1 MDLTAEIKSKEKSL
15 SDLMV
20 KILKGPLN
28 PLEDSLET
36 LKDDLLD
43 TKDLVS
49 EVNDAVNVSVGDLE
63 KVQRTLKRIRDDS
76 LPEIAS
82 SIQTVIAEHVGSQSQ
97 HIIAKLTE
105 LSSSLGQE
113 FGAARAEQVLLV
125 QAAIAEVRLN
135 REHAE
140 NADVDR
146 SGQLQSLAVELK
158 QALAEIGTA
167 ADDLHRKSDS
177 ARAAE
182 FRELMQESRRVSREL
197 SASIEGCQTVMK
209 EAMDQ
214 QRRAM
219 LAEFSSL
226 KAKMKISAIT
236 TGIFFASMLAYVGY
250 DLSGKF

>member
-15 SDLMV
+15 SELMV

-28 PLEDSLET
+28 PLEDSVKT
-36 LKDDLLD
+36 LKGDLLD

-63 KVQRTLKRIRDDS
+63 KVQKALKRIRDDS

-82 SIQTVIAEHVGSQSQ
+82 SIQTVIAEHVGSQSRD
-97 HIIAKLTE
+97 IIAKLTE
-105 LSSSLGQE
+105 LSSSLGKE
-113 FGAARAEQVLLV
+113 VGAARAEQVLLV

-135 REHAE
+135 REHTE
-140 NADVDR
+140 NADIDR

-158 QALAEIGTA
+158 QAIAEIGTVLE
-167 ADDLHRKSDS
+167 DQHRKSDS
-177 ARAAE
+177 ASAE
-182 FRELMQESRRVSREL
+182 GFQKLTQESFRVAQEL
-197 SASIEGCQTVMK
+197 SASLERCQTVMM
-209 EAMDQ
+209 EGMDQ

-236 TGIFFASMLAYVGY
+236 TGIFFASLLAYVGY

>member
-28 PLEDSLET
+28 PIEDSLKT

-63 KVQRTLKRIRDDS
+63 KVQKTLKRIREDS

-82 SIQTVIAEHVGSQSQ
+82 SIQTVIAGHVGSQSQ

-113 FGAARAEQVLLV
+113 VGAARAEQAHLI

-135 REHAE
+135 RENAE

-146 SGQLQSLAVELK
+146 SGQLQSLALELK
-158 QALAEIGTA
+158 QAIVEIGTVLE
-167 ADDLHRKSDS
+167 DLHRKSDS
-177 ARAAE
+177 ASSE
-182 FRELMQESRRVSREL
+182 GFRNLTQESCRVAHEL
-197 SASIEGCQTVMK
+197 SASLERCQTVMM

-219 LAEFSSL
+219 LEEFSSL
-226 KAKMKISAIT
+226 KAKMKISAIII
-236 TGIFFASMLAYVGY
+236 GVFFASMLAYVGY